1 MDRLLQTSLT
11 GATTLAVLAAGT
23 TSTISTTN
31 AITGAIRGK
40 GYTHAAYTNQ
50 ATPTTDANTGAAF
63 VGVKKGYGSVF
74 VYGINAAG
82 TLLCA
87 QGEVIAL
94 DTSSSTYTWK
104 QKPQLPALPD
114 DFLPFGA
121 LTILAGSTAD
131 ATTGWVQGTSNQA
144 SVTGITY
151 ARTDFMLGM
160 PDQLV

>member
-1 MDRLLQTSLT
+1 MDRLQQTPLT
-11 GATTLAVLAAGT
+11 GAVSLGVLAAGT

-31 AITGAIRGK
+31 AVNFAIKGK
-40 GYTHAAYTNQ
+40 GYTHAALTNQ

-74 VYGINAAG
+74 VYGFNAAG

-87 QGEVIAL
+87 QGEVVAL
-94 DTSSSTYTWK
+94 DTSDSTYAWK
-104 QKPQLPALPD
+104 HKPQLPALPD
-114 DFLPFGA
+114 DFCPFGI

-151 ARTDFMLGM
+151 ARTDVMLGM
-160 PDQLV
+160 PGVLV

>member
-1 MDRLLQTSLT
+1 MDILQRSAFT
-11 GATTLAVLAAGT
+11 GCLSIPVLAAGT
-23 TSTISTTN
+23 TTTISTTN
-31 AITGAIRGK
+31 AVDFAIAGK

-50 ATPTTDANTGAAF
+50 ATPTTDAVTGAAF

-87 QGEVIAL
+87 QGEVVAL
-94 DTSSSTYTWK
+94 DTSGTYAWK
-104 QKPQLPALPD
+104 NKPQLPALPT
-114 DFLPFGA
+114 DFAPFGY

-144 SVTGITY
+144 AVTGITY
-151 ARTDFMLGM
+151 ARGDIAGGYL
-160 PDQLV
+160 DRLV

>member
-1 MDRLLQTSLT
+1 MDRLQQTSLT
-11 GATTLAVLAAGT
+11 GALGKATLAAGT
-23 TSTISTTN
+23 TSTISS
-31 AITGAIRGK
+31 TGTLPYAIRGK
-40 GYTHAAYTNQ
+40 AYSHVAMTNQ
-50 ATPTTDANTGAAF
+50 ATPTTDANTAAAF
-63 VGVKKGYGSVF
+63 VGVKKGFGSVF
-74 VYGINAAG
+74 VYGFNAAG

-94 DTSSSTYTWK
+94 DTSSTYAWK

-114 DFLPFGA
+114 DFCPIGA

-151 ARTDFMLGM
+151 AFTDFALGI